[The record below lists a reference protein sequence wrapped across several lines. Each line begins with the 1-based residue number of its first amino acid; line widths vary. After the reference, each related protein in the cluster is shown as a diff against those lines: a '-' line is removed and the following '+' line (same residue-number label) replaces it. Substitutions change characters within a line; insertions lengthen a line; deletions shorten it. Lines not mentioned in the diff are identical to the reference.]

1 MQFVLKSYSGAV
13 AHLTARRRPT
23 AALLASARLSRDG
36 VRRRRRKTAA
46 TATSSS
52 SSLRSF
58 GFRAPYEFPEFARAG
73 GHMACRANLQRIG
86 AAVAQ
91 EALQGYPLNT
101 VRPEEL
107 RLGL

>member
-1 MQFVLKSYSGAV
+1 
-13 AHLTARRRPT
+13 
-23 AALLASARLSRDG
+23 
-36 VRRRRRKTAA
+36 
-46 TATSSS
+46 
-52 SSLRSF
+52 
-58 GFRAPYEFPEFARAG
+58 
-73 GHMACRANLQRIG
+73 MACRANLQRIG